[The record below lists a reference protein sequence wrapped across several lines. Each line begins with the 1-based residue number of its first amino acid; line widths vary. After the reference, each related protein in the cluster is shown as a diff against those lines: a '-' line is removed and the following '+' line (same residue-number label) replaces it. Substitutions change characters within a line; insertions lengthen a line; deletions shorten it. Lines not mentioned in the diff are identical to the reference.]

1 MSKGYL
7 IFAQNNDSTDYV
19 RQAYALALSI
29 KHTQPNINSV
39 TLCTLDKVNDKYKKV
54 FDHILEIPGKDDAQ
68 DSGWK
73 VENRWKALKMSPY
86 EETVV
91 LDADMLFTRN
101 VELWWKNLSNY
112 DISFT
117 GNVIDYRKNV
127 VTDDFYRKTF
137 VKNELPNIYSAFYY
151 FKKTQ
156 ATADFFKMFQ
166 IVAHNWG
173 EFYSE
178 VCPKNKPQHMS
189 IDVSTAVAAKVLGL
203 QDTICNNFTTFVHM
217 KPAIMQW
224 EHRRPKWYGNIPV
237 NVLDNMDILIGNLN
251 QEPIIHYVED
261 DFLTDE
267 ILKKYEDAVL

>member
-29 KHTQPNINSV
+29 KYTQPNINSV
-39 TLCTLDKVNDKYKKV
+39 SLCTLDKVDKKYTSA
-54 FDHILEIPGKDDAQ
+54 FDHIIQIPGKDDAK

-73 VENRWKALKMSPY
+73 IENRWKALKASPY

-101 VELWWKNLSNY
+101 VEFWWKRLERYN
-112 DISFT
+112 ISFT
-117 GNVIDYRKNV
+117 GNVHDYRRNI

-137 VKNELPNIYSAFYY
+137 TKNNLPNVYSAFYY

-156 ATADFFKMFQ
+156 ETADFFKVFQ
-166 IVAHNWG
+166 TVVHNWG
-173 EFYSE
+173 QFYDE
-178 VCPKNKPQHMS
+178 VCPKNKPQHVS
-189 IDVSTAVAAKVLGL
+189 VDVSVAVAAKILGI
-203 QDTICNNFTTFVHM
+203 QDEICNNFTTFVHM
-217 KPAIMQW
+217 KPAILDW

-237 NVLDNMDILIGNLN
+237 NVVDNMEILIGNLA
-251 QEPIIHYVED
+251 QYPILHYVED

-267 ILKKYEDAVL
+267 IVKKYEDAVL

>member
-29 KHTQPNINSV
+29 KYTQPNINSV
-39 TLCTLDKVNDKYKKV
+39 TLCTLDKVDDKYKKV

-101 VELWWKNLSNY
+101 VEIWWNNLSNY